1 MSYAG
6 SRVNIRSP
14 LLRFAILTGVVG
26 SFFYGSLCL
35 APQPFL
41 RKMSAAVVLT
51 QAAISE
57 SKVSRYA
64 RAVLE
69 IEPIRLKYVKQAKEL
84 LKGNLPKK
92 LCLPGYVPPGLEKIC
107 SNYLSESKAVIERH
121 QLTMDEFNDI
131 TTQAS
136 IDKELNNLIQKHMLE
151 RQ

>member
-6 SRVNIRSP
+6 SRVNIRSS
-14 LLRFAILTGVVG
+14 LLRLAILTGVVS

-41 RKMSAAVVLT
+41 GKMSAAVVLA

-69 IEPIRLKYVKQAKEL
+69 IEPIRLKYVRQAREL
-84 LKGNLPKK
+84 LRGNLPKK
-92 LCLPGYVPPGLEKIC
+92 LCLPGYVPPGLERIC
-107 SNYLSESKAVIERH
+107 SSYLSESRAIIERH
-121 QLTMDEFNDI
+121 QLTMDEFNEI
-131 TTQAS
+131 TTLAS
-136 IDKELNNLIQKHMLE
+136 TDKELSNLIQKHMLE